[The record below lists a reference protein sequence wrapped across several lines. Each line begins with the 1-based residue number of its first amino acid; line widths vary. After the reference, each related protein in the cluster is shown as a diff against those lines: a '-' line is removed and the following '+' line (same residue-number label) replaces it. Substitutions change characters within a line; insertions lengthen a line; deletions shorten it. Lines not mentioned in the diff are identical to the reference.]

1 MKRKVCI
8 AKVMGDQRV
17 LFWKDMQKGHYAN
30 TLCFNNKDI
39 SKQVNVIKYEKWTK
53 DTYCLKFEKKKKTNR
68 QADLILGKKMQ
79 LGKSMNLEKP
89 NYFALCRKARRLIL
103 NLLIT
108 EDTEDKY

>member
-1 MKRKVCI
+1 MLLNMK
-8 AKVMGDQRV
+8 
-17 LFWKDMQKGHYAN
+17 
-30 TLCFNNKDI
+30 
-39 SKQVNVIKYEKWTK
+39 KWRK